1 MSSDNYAYD
10 FYTWH
15 NDTQRALKIA
25 DNVIAYSLY
34 CGKQSAIKQAKKDVR
49 YAQEYPDSES
59 DATVTSCDWYD
70 LQYDVMDINTMYKN
84 NLNNS
89 KINKKKTAWWRSCP
103 FKFFVKKKIS

>member
-25 DNVIAYSLY
+25 DKMIAYSLY
-34 CGKQSAIKQAKKDVR
+34 CGKKGAIKQAKKNVR

-70 LQYDVMDINTMYKN
+70 LQYDTVDTE
-84 NLNNS
+84 NS
-89 KINKKKTAWWRSCP
+89 DNDDKINKKKRAWLRWCP
-103 FKFFVKKKIS
+103 IKFFVKKKIL